1 MSQTVPTMM
10 TAAARMPKA
19 IQPHWVL
26 SLEVSLFFAAAAPA
40 AATAPGLTE
49 VVAVEVAG
57 GSVAVCVTVAVSVTV
72 TVAAGALVTVSGGR
86 AGLVAVVAGGFGC
99 VVSAAVGSVVVVGVI
114 AVGVVVVGVVAV
126 GVVRVGAVR
135 VGAVRVA
142 VRDVGR
148 ATVPP
153 PPPPHAARESPRTKH
168 ESTPVARIA
177 ARPRRLTERPVTSER
192 SGTAANGL

>member
-57 GSVAVCVTVAVSVTV
+57 GWVAVCVTVAVSMTV

-86 AGLVAVVAGGFGC
+86 AGLVAVVAGGFVS
-99 VVSAAVGSVVVVGVI
+99 VVSVAVGSVVVAGVVAVGV
-114 AVGVVVVGVVAV
+114 VVVVGVVAV

-142 VRDVGR
+142 VRDVES
-148 ATVPP
+148 ATLPP
-153 PPPPHAARESPRTKH
+153 PPPPHAARDSPRTKQD
-168 ESTPVARIA
+168 STPVARSA
-177 ARPRRLTERPVTSER
+177 ARPRRLAERPVASER
-192 SGTAANGL
+192 SGTPRS